1 MVSNLNDTSQLMMN
15 HENPADPERR
25 SYAKCFF
32 EKLIRLLQKSSSK
45 PTSIR
50 LITVSLACNIIEWLN
65 QNGVDVMEEI
75 LKVSQ
80 VVKTNLS
87 IPLRQEELFLEVF
100 EDEWL
105 TLKKFPKTTQLLAD
119 TRFSC
124 LKKIN
129 SNKIK
134 CYF

>member
-15 HENPADPERR
+15 HENPADAEKR
-25 SYAKCFF
+25 SYGDCLF
-32 EKLIRLLQKSSSK
+32 EKLIRLLQKAVSK

-65 QNGVDVMEEI
+65 QNGVEVLDEVTKVAQD
-75 LKVSQ
+75 LKI
-80 VVKTNLS
+80 NLS

-105 TLKKFPKTTQLLAD
+105 TLKRFPKATQLLAD
-119 TRFSC
+119 TRWVF
-124 LKKIN
+124 
-129 SNKIK
+129 
-134 CYF
+134 F